1 MGRSLGLDVGTK
13 TVGVAISDPMGWTAQ
28 GLTTVRRQNFVKDLA
43 ALKALADEHQAVQ
56 FVVGLPLNMDGSHGP
71 QAAFVEDFMA
81 RLEKLVPIPVVY
93 IDERL
98 SSKQAQRSMMDAGM
112 RRDKR
117 KAMIDEQAAMV
128 ILQAYLDRE
137 HQLAKRAAEAEQD

>member
-1 MGRSLGLDVGTK
+1 MRSLGLDVGTK

-43 ALKALADEHQAVQ
+43 ALKALADEHQAVRW
-56 FVVGLPLNMDGSHGP
+56 VVGLPLNMDGSHGP
-71 QAAFVEDFMA
+71 QAEFVEDFMA
-81 RLEKLVPIPVVY
+81 RLAKICPIPAVY

-128 ILQAYLDRE
+128 ILQIYLDRE
-137 HQLAKRAAEAEQD
+137 RYQAQQAARDATD